1 MVNLADIAGANTTVP
16 IQTSNATAR
25 WIDFVVTGT
34 GTVRIGGDA
43 TTSATKGLPVP
54 TGSGY
59 TTPPLLDVGGAP
71 AYSLASFY
79 AYIPTGATLSV
90 AYEPYN

>member
-1 MVNLADIAGANTTVP
+1 MVNLADIAGANTTVQ
-16 IQTSNATAR
+16 ISSTNATAR
-25 WIDFVVTGT
+25 WIDFVVTGS
-34 GTVRIGGDA
+34 GTVRIGDSLSSS
-43 TTSATKGLPVP
+43 TRGLPVP

-59 TTPPLLDVGGAP
+59 TTPPMNDQAGSP
-71 AYSLASFY
+71 PYSLAAFY

>member
-1 MVNLADIAGANTTVP
+1 MVNLADIVGANTTVQ
-16 IQTSNATAR
+16 ISATNITGR
-25 WIDFVVTGT
+25 WVDFVVTGT
-34 GTVRIGGDA
+34 GTVRIGDST
-43 TTSATKGLPVP
+43 TTSSRGLPVP

-59 TTPPLLDVGGAP
+59 STPPMNDQAGSP

-79 AYIPTGATLSV
+79 AYVPTGATLSV